1 MQNVLALL
9 SAMAIGLFPMSAAQG
24 VWRIGVSPQI
34 ISEDAGVVLGT
45 VYRWDSS
52 AEASVMLRYEG
63 VGATLGVDFKAADQ
77 TLVFAA
83 GESSRYFGFNL
94 IDDLEVEANE
104 MIRLTV
110 LDPANGEL
118 ISSASVTLWD
128 NDVGVLTGESKGDE
142 STGLTFTLTRL
153 NGLQHAATLTYR
165 TRPVADPTTA
175 ATAGVDYVEATGTVT
190 FQPGETTKT
199 IRIETIDNQQ
209 GEPNLRRL
217 MLDFESNSPFLRGE
231 SFQLEVT
238 DDEPLS
244 IWWARQLPSRVSEGG
259 VIRLEFARSGELAG
273 DTRIRLRHRIL
284 LRPCGDSS
292 WGSSELGPNGLPIGW
307 QLVSEGTTEGFGPS
321 DRTLSLELIAP
332 DDTEMQTTN
341 RCLTVILDSPDRPDA
356 IEGWVVDLELEDNE
370 SRIVTGSTGMI
381 PGATEDAS
389 FIPLPDGS
397 AYVLGE
403 VINLDGLQY
412 PVLSRI
418 RPELDRDPQFRPE
431 IPAELSPTMIA
442 SMPAGGVMVAA
453 VNWRDQKWSL
463 FSLDHRG
470 RADAAF
476 RLETPLQ
483 RVSAMKTTSDGFVY
497 LSDGRRLMRLK
508 PDGKPD
514 PAFEEPEIHGIIER
528 IWLDGPIAYLG
539 GRFTNF
545 AGRSHTDLGLIRIQ
559 GNGTSD
565 LEFLG
570 RVGGQGRSIQEL
582 LPLESG
588 RLLVLE
594 SHLDSNTLQVRGANG
609 GVLTNYWAGQFAHLS
624 RLDNGRV
631 FRTSGSYWCGM
642 TSCSCERSLLELRP
656 HATVEGEWT
665 DVLPTRRWNGSPTF
679 ANQRIYAA
687 GEYLW
692 IQETGTS
699 AYRRL
704 RYLEEGETAFG
715 LVPTSEAELTSQG
728 GRLVGA
734 VRRFASSS
742 DQEATT
748 TVTLNVERSDSATRF
763 EPFELPVTFAAGEVT
778 KPVLLPEGFRFTPD
792 SLSEVRLTLAAPPG
806 PPLGGTTAMTSLM
819 VGVPDLSNSYR
830 LTIHRWNDS
839 HPEEPPLLS
848 LTGPYGQFRVDAC
861 SDTGIRM
868 NPESWRTVFSVF
880 TRLTDDVPVVRL
892 SPDAPA
898 ALLPVP
904 PFLLGQEAYF
914 LRAVAGP

>member
-9 SAMAIGLFPMSAAQG
+9 SVMAVSLSPMAVAQG
-24 VWRIGVSPQI
+24 VLGFG
-34 ISEDAGVVLGT
+34 ISSRQFILEDAGAILGA
-45 VYRWDSS
+45 VYRWDST
-52 AEASVMLRYEG
+52 AEASVVLRFEG

-104 MIRLTV
+104 TIRLTV
-110 LDPANGEL
+110 SDPVNGEL
-118 ISSASVTLWD
+118 ISSASVTLLD
-128 NDVGVLTGESKGDE
+128 NDVGTLDGESQGDE

-190 FQPGETTKT
+190 FQPGETMKT

-209 GEPNLRRL
+209 MEPNLRRL
-217 MLDFESNSPFLRGE
+217 MLEFESTSPFLRGE

-244 IWWARQLPSRVSEGG
+244 IRWARQLPQLPSRVSEGG

-273 DTRIRLRHRIL
+273 DTWIRLRHRIL
-284 LRPCGDSS
+284 LRPCDDSS
-292 WGSSELGPNGLPIGW
+292 WGSFELGTNGLPIGW
-307 QLVSEGTTEGFGPS
+307 QLVSEGTTEGFGPR

-332 DDTEMQTTN
+332 DDPQLQTTN
-341 RCLTVILDSPDRPDA
+341 RCLTVILDTPDRPDA
-356 IEGWVVDLELEDNE
+356 IKGWVVDLKLDDSE

-381 PGATEDAS
+381 PGATEESS
-389 FIPLPDGS
+389 FVPLPDGS
-397 AYVLGE
+397 AYILGE
-403 VINLDGLQY
+403 
-412 PVLSRI
+412 VLSRI
-418 RPELDRDPQFRPE
+418 RPELDRDPQFQPE
-431 IPAELSPTMIA
+431 IPTQLAPTVIA
-442 SMPAGGVMVAA
+442 PMPAGGVMVAA
-453 VNWRDQKWSL
+453 VNRRDQKWSL
-463 FSLDHRG
+463 LSLDHRG

-514 PAFEEPEIHGIIER
+514 PAFEEPEINGIIER

-545 AGRSHTDLGLIRIQ
+545 AGRSHTNLSLIRIQ
-559 GNGTSD
+559 GNGTPD
-565 LEFLG
+565 PDFLG
-570 RVGGQGRSIQEL
+570 QVGGDGRIILDL
-582 LPLESG
+582 LPLELG

-594 SHLDSNTLQVRGANG
+594 TDLYSNTLQVRGANG
-609 GVLTNYWAGQFAHLS
+609 GVLTNYWAGKFEHLA

-631 FRTSGSYWCGM
+631 FRASGSFWCGM
-642 TSCSCERSLLELRP
+642 AGCSCERSLLELRLEAMP
-656 HATVEGEWT
+656 EIDWIE
-665 DVLPTRRWNGSPTF
+665 VLPTRRWIDSYQF
-679 ANQRIYAA
+679 ASQRIYAA

-692 IQETGTS
+692 IREPGTS
-699 AYRRL
+699 ACRRL
-704 RYLEEGETAFG
+704 RYLKEGETAFG
-715 LVPTSEAELTSQG
+715 FVPASEAELASQG

-734 VRRFASSS
+734 VRRFAHSS
-742 DQEATT
+742 DREATT
-748 TVTLNVERSDSATRF
+748 MVTLNVGRSDSATRF
-763 EPFELPVTFAAGEVT
+763 QPFELPVTFAAGEVT

-819 VGVPDLSNSYR
+819 VGVPDQSSSYR
-830 LTIHRWNDS
+830 LAIHRWNDS
-839 HPEEPPLLS
+839 YPGDPPLLS
-848 LTGPYGQFRVDAC
+848 LTGPHGPFRVDAC
-861 SDTGIRM
+861 FYFGFAM
-868 NPESWRTVFSVF
+868 NPQSWFTVYSDF
-880 TRLTDDVPVVRL
+880 TWSTIDGPVARL

-904 PFLLGQEAYF
+904 TFLLGREAYF
-914 LRAVAGP
+914 LRVVADP